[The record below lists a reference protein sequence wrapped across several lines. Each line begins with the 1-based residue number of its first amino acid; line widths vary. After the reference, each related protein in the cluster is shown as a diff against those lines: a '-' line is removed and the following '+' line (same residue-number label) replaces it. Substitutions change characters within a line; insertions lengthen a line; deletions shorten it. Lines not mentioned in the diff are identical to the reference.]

1 MHSPGIQ
8 PDSAQ
13 FRARKYYN
21 RRDRSWVDMTEVP
34 DIPLDQ
40 IQQRVVAMWMGS
52 FYGSSGYVARKLG
65 KKGLREFQDIG
76 ARQVAATFKQLGLEE
91 PEGVAMAIATNDKN
105 LFGSLVEVV
114 EGDGF
119 VEIRRLRCGQ
129 MEGAKSFARVGASLI
144 AREHCKTCIES
155 HWQKVISELKMNLEV
170 EHTDEGCIMRISKQ
184 KA

>member
-1 MHSPGIQ
+1 
-8 PDSAQ
+8 
-13 FRARKYYN
+13 
-21 RRDRSWVDMTEVP
+21 MTEVP

-76 ARQVAATFKQLGLEE
+76 ARQVAATFKQLGLDE
-91 PEGVAMAIATNDKN
+91 PESVAMAIATNDKN
-105 LFGSLVEVV
+105 LFGSQVEVA

-119 VEIRRLRCGQ
+119 VEIRRIRCGQ

-144 AREHCKTCIES
+144 AKEHCKTCIES
-155 HWQKVISELKMNLEV
+155 HWQRVFSELKMKLEV

>member
-1 MHSPGIQ
+1 
-8 PDSAQ
+8 
-13 FRARKYYN
+13 
-21 RRDRSWVDMTEVP
+21 MTEVP
-34 DIPLDQ
+34 DIPLNQ

-91 PEGVAMAIATNDKN
+91 PEEVAMAMATNDKN

-119 VEIRRLRCGQ
+119 VEIRRLRCGL
-129 MEGAKSFARVGASLI
+129 MDGAKSFARVGANLI
-144 AREHCKTCIES
+144 AKEHCKTCIES
-155 HWQKVISELKMNLEV
+155 HWQKVISELKMKLEV

-184 KA
+184 EA

>member
-105 LFGSLVEVV
+105 LFGSVVEVV
-114 EGDGF
+114 EGEGF

-129 MEGAKSFARVGASLI
+129 MEGAKSFARVGANLI

>member
-129 MEGAKSFARVGASLI
+129 MEGAKSFARVGANLI